1 MSEGKIPMK
10 HPFLASIQ
18 LLALLVSGYALD
30 ASVLD
35 QRIWTELRYRT
46 VRYVSMIEPEARKV
60 LSRFW

>member
-1 MSEGKIPMK
+1 
-10 HPFLASIQ
+10 
-18 LLALLVSGYALD
+18 
-30 ASVLD
+30 LD